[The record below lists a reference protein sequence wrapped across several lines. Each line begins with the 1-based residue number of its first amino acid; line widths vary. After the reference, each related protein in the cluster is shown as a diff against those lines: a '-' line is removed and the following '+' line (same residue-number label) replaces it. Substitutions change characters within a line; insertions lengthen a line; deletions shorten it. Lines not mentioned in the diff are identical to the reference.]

1 MVKKFWLNEISFTWK
16 VLVPMLIVVLSF
28 FILTAAYTYSNT
40 KKIQLQLLEKELS
53 LEIQSIE
60 KQFSNELFQKRL
72 ITERVGEKKEV
83 GAYLQKVNARDTAK
97 FYDLNKSV
105 QKLLDDAKSNN
116 SHIDRMWIS
125 DVDGEIA
132 VGNSGLLAEDLI
144 GIKKR
149 YWFTLAKKNE
159 GVFYTKPYQNERTKT
174 RTISVIYP
182 IIKNDKRLGYIGIDM
197 ALRNL
202 LPTAKSSGITGENI
216 VLFSS
221 DGQILFDEN
230 RMWPLFKNEH
240 IPLNVSSTV
249 PINRGKYYVELRKV
263 SNSDWEMGA
272 YVQEEKVLAPLKDFQ
287 KRIIFFWFIA
297 IVFLLVVIKA
307 VMSYAMRDF
316 NSVVDQLKYIEKGD
330 FTKKIN
336 VHSRD
341 EIGRIADAAEYMGQQ
356 LHKQMEIL
364 NFQASFDMLTKL
376 PNRSSIERRIDVG
389 IRHCRLRNEGM
400 TVAFIDVDNFKEVND
415 THGHAFGDELLIQ
428 VGQRV
433 QTMLSKNKY
442 LGRFGGDEFILLL
455 KSNCEVATR
464 RKLNDILQLFNE
476 PFDLNGHDIYATASI
491 GVARYPSD
499 SITRSGLLA
508 KADTALFEAKKQGRN
523 RIEFFQGEMQESFE
537 KKMRLEAGLRTA
549 LENNEFELFYQP
561 QFNFS
566 LGYMESAEALI
577 RWNHPEWGMVSPDEF
592 IPLAESSGHI
602 RSIGAWVIDEGIKM
616 AKMLK
621 QHYPRLHHIG
631 LNVSSVQL
639 RERNFVE
646 QVKTALAK
654 YNIEP
659 SLIELEIT
667 ESVVIDRLEETIEKL
682 SALKELGIALA
693 LDDFG
698 TGYSSLNYLRRLPID
713 QVKLDRS
720 FIQEM
725 DEDPKKATMVHY
737 IIEMAHSLG
746 LRVVAEGV
754 ETEKQMQMLNTLQV
768 DKVQGY
774 FYSRPITQEGLFT
787 FVDEKYGE
795 IQL

>member
-28 FILTAAYTYSNT
+28 FILTATYTYSNT
-40 KKIQLQLLEKELS
+40 KKIQLQQLEKELS

-72 ITERVGEKKEV
+72 IAERIGEKKEV
-83 GAYLQKVNARDTAK
+83 ETYIQKAHTHDNVQFHN
-97 FYDLNKSV
+97 LNNSV
-105 QKLLDDAKSNN
+105 QKLLDDAKSK
-116 SHIDRMWIS
+116 SSYIDHIWIT
-125 DVDGEIA
+125 DAYGEFMI
-132 VGNSGLLAEDLI
+132 GNSGLLAEDMI

-149 YWFTLAKKNE
+149 PWFTLDTKKE
-159 GVFYTKPYQNERTKT
+159 GVFYTKPYQDEHTKT
-174 RTISVIYP
+174 STISVIYP
-182 IIKNDKRLGYIGIDM
+182 FSTNDKRLGYIGIDM
-197 ALRNL
+197 ALNNL
-202 LPTAKSSGITGENI
+202 LPTAKSGGITGQNI

-221 DGQILFDEN
+221 DGHVLFDEN
-230 RMWPLFKNEH
+230 QMWPLFKKEH
-240 IPLNVSSTV
+240 IPLNISSPVS
-249 PINRGKYYVELRKV
+249 IDKGDYYVELRKV
-263 SNSDWEMGA
+263 SNSDWKMGV
-272 YVQEEKVLAPLKDFQ
+272 YVPEEKVLAPLKDFQ
-287 KRIIFFWFIA
+287 KRIIFFWLVA
-297 IVFLLVVIKA
+297 ILILLFVIKA
-307 VMSYAMRDF
+307 VMTYSMKDF
-316 NSVVDQLKYIEKGD
+316 NSVVDQLKQIEKGD
-330 FTKKIN
+330 YTKKLKIQR
-336 VHSRD
+336 RD
-341 EIGRIADAAEYMGQQ
+341 EVGRIADAAEHMGKQI
-356 LHKQMEIL
+356 HKQMEIL

-389 IRHCRLRNEGM
+389 IRHCRLQNEEM
-400 TVAFIDVDNFKEVND
+400 TVAFIDVDNFKDVND
-415 THGHAFGDELLIQ
+415 THGHAYGDELLIQ

-433 QTMLSKNKY
+433 QTRLSNSSY

-455 KSNCEVATR
+455 KANCEVSR
-464 RKLNDILQLFNE
+464 QNLNEILLLFNE
-476 PFDLNGHDIYATASI
+476 PFNLNGHDVYATASI
-491 GVARYPSD
+491 GVAIYPTD
-499 SITRSGLLA
+499 SITRAGLLV
-508 KADTALFEAKKQGRN
+508 KADTALYEAKKQGRN
-523 RIEFFQGEMQESFE
+523 QVEFFKGEMQESFE

-561 QFNFS
+561 QLNVS
-566 LGYMESAEALI
+566 LGYMASAEALI

-616 AKMLK
+616 AKTLK
-621 QHYPRLHHIG
+621 QHYPRLHRIG

-639 RERNFVE
+639 KERNFVE
-646 QVKTALAK
+646 QVKMAIEK
-654 YNIEP
+654 YNIDP

-682 SALKELGIALA
+682 SALKKLGIALA

-713 QVKLDRS
+713 RVKLDRS

-746 LRVVAEGV
+746 LKVVAEGV
-754 ETEKQMQMLNTLQV
+754 ETEKQMQMLNMLQV